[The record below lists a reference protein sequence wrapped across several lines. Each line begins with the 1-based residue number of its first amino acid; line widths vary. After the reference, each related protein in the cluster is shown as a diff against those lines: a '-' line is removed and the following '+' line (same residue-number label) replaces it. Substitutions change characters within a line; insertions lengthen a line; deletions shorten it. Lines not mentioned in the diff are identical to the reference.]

1 MSEAPRIQLLSPRLA
16 NQIAAGEVVERPASV
31 AKELLENSLDAGSRR
46 IDVEVE
52 QGGIKLLRVRDDGR
66 GIPADD
72 LPLAL
77 ARHATSKI
85 RELEDLERVMSL
97 GFRGEALASISSV
110 ARLTMTSRTADA
122 GEAWQVETEGRDM
135 QPRVQPAAHP
145 VGTSVEVRDLFF
157 NTPARRK
164 FLRAE
169 KTEFDHLQEV
179 IKRLALARFD
189 VAFHLRHNG
198 KTIFALHEA
207 RDELARA
214 RRVGAVCGQ
223 AFLEQ
228 ALPIEVE
235 RNGLHLWGWVG
246 LPTFSRSQPDLQY
259 FYVNGR
265 MVRDKLVAHAVRQA
279 YRDVLYNGRHPTFVL
294 FFEVDPAVVDVNVHP
309 TKHEVRFRD
318 SRMVHDFLYGTL
330 HRALGEVRP
339 DDQLAPPGATSL
351 TEPRPTGAAAGE
363 FGPQGEMRLAESVL
377 ESPAARVG
385 WSGGS
390 SASGGSSGYSAYTR
404 PEAPPSL
411 AEAGGAYKAYFAPL
425 PAGEAPA
432 ALPESAQD
440 IPPLGYALA
449 QLKGIYI
456 LAENAHGLVLV
467 DMHAAHERITY
478 ERLKVAMASEGL
490 RGQPLLVP
498 ESIAVS
504 EREADCAEEHS
515 SWFQR
520 LGFELQRLG
529 PESLAIRQIPA
540 LLKQAEATQLVR
552 DVIADLLEYG
562 TSDRIQ
568 AHLNELL
575 GTMACHGAEQL
586 VQVRLD
592 TVTGELISVDS
603 ALIYRGM
610 DIGTAKP
617 SRELLARYPHRLIDI
632 RDPAESYSAAEFRA
646 DALAAMAKATARGR
660 IPLLVGGTML
670 YYKAL
675 LEGLAD
681 MPGADPE
688 VRAAIEAEAQAEG
701 WEALHRQLAEVDPE
715 SAARIHPNDPQ
726 RLMRALE
733 VYRLGGVSMSD
744 LRRRQSAEK
753 ADFDASGRNQLP
765 YTVAQLAIAPEQRQ
779 VLHARIAQ
787 RFRQMLEQGFIA
799 EVEALHARSDLHA
812 GLPSIRAVGYR
823 QVWDYLDGKLSY
835 AEMTERG
842 IIATRQLA
850 KRQFTWLRSWSHLH
864 WMDSLAGDNLPR
876 ALKYLKT
883 VSILA

>member
-1 MSEAPRIQLLSPRLA
+1 MSELRRIQLLTPRLA

-31 AKELLENSLDAGSRR
+31 IKELLENCLDAGARR

-52 QGGIKLLRVRDDGR
+52 QGGVKLLRVRDDGG

-110 ARLTMTSRTADA
+110 SRLTLTSRTADA
-122 GEAWQVETEGRDM
+122 DQAWQVETEGRDM

-198 KTIFALHEA
+198 KTIFSLHEA
-207 RDELARA
+207 KDEASRA
-214 RRVGAVCGQ
+214 RRVGAVCSSG
-223 AFLEQ
+223 FLEQ
-228 ALPIEVE
+228 AMPIEVE

-330 HRALGEVRP
+330 HRALAEVRP
-339 DDQLAPPGATSL
+339 DDQLAPPGATTL

-363 FGPQGEMRLAESVL
+363 FGPQGEMRLSETVL
-377 ESPAARVG
+377 EAPAAAHSWQPG
-385 WSGGS
+385 PSSGG
-390 SASGGSSGYSAYTR
+390 SGGSSGGGYSYPLAR
-404 PEAPPSL
+404 PDIPPIEEAQ
-411 AEAGGAYKAYFAPL
+411 GAYKAYFAPL
-425 PAGEAPA
+425 PDQAMPQQ
-432 ALPESAQD
+432 LPESSQD
-440 IPPLGYALA
+440 VPPLGYALA

-478 ERLKVAMASEGL
+478 ERLKTAMASEGL

-515 SWFQR
+515 GWFSK

-529 PESLAIRQIPA
+529 PETLAIRQIPA

-552 DVIADLLEYG
+552 DVLADLLEYG

-575 GTMACHGAEQL
+575 ATMACHGAVRANRRLTLPEMNGLLRDMETTERSGQCNHGRPTWTQL
-586 VQVRLD
+586 GLD
-592 TVTGELISVDS
+592 ELDK
-603 ALIYRGM
+603 LF
-610 DIGTAKP
+610 
-617 SRELLARYPHRLIDI
+617 L
-632 RDPAESYSAAEFRA
+632 
-646 DALAAMAKATARGR
+646 RGR
-660 IPLLVGGTML
+660 
-670 YYKAL
+670 
-675 LEGLAD
+675 
-681 MPGADPE
+681 
-688 VRAAIEAEAQAEG
+688 
-701 WEALHRQLAEVDPE
+701 
-715 SAARIHPNDPQ
+715 
-726 RLMRALE
+726 
-733 VYRLGGVSMSD
+733 
-744 LRRRQSAEK
+744 
-753 ADFDASGRNQLP
+753 
-765 YTVAQLAIAPEQRQ
+765 
-779 VLHARIAQ
+779 
-787 RFRQMLEQGFIA
+787 
-799 EVEALHARSDLHA
+799 
-812 GLPSIRAVGYR
+812 
-823 QVWDYLDGKLSY
+823 
-835 AEMTERG
+835 
-842 IIATRQLA
+842 
-850 KRQFTWLRSWSHLH
+850 
-864 WMDSLAGDNLPR
+864 
-876 ALKYLKT
+876 
-883 VSILA
+883 